1 MDTALLNE
9 GLAMAME
16 FGTNWLQPIQK
27 RLAKKYPQLS
37 QAELDEYD
45 RVCREAMNFGHT
57 QLGACWREADSEQR
71 QAVQFFRRDVLAR
84 YPWISDA
91 NLSHLFSQ
99 ACYYAHKDGEI

>member
-9 GLAMAME
+9 GLAMGME

-27 RLAKKYPQLS
+27 RLAKKHPQLS

-57 QLGACWREADSEQR
+57 QLGACWREADAEQR
-71 QAVQFFRRDVLAR
+71 QAVSVFSARHSCTLSLDFRRESFTLVLAGLLLC
-84 YPWISDA
+84 S
-91 NLSHLFSQ
+91 
-99 ACYYAHKDGEI
+99 